1 LRQALANGGGL
12 NEPTGAGGFK
22 MTRGLFDL
30 AGRVV
35 LATGANSGIGLGF
48 LQGCAKQGAD
58 VVVWGRRSEK
68 NAAAKSLLQR
78 LGAPRMHSE
87 EVDVSDD
94 AAVAAA
100 FASTL
105 KVMGRVDCVFA
116 NAGLSSRAP
125 SFADMS
131 NATYHDLLNVNL
143 HGAFYTLRAAA
154 RHMRER
160 ARAGDP
166 GGSIVACGSLSIFHG
181 LPSMEHYAAAKG
193 ALAAM
198 IKGLA
203 VEMGPFGV
211 RANMIAP
218 GFIKSGFMESAPP
231 ASKPRASSGI
241 SRALRR
247 LGGSERS
254 VTSKGRPPISHL
266 THRSFTRATFSSST
280 ADG

>member
-1 LRQALANGGGL
+1 
-12 NEPTGAGGFK
+12 
-22 MTRGLFDL
+22 MSRGLFDL
-30 AGRVV
+30 TGRVV

-58 VVVWGRRSEK
+58 VVVWGRRKDK
-68 NAAAKSLLQR
+68 NAAALRLLQS
-78 LGAPRMHSE
+78 LGAPRAHAE
-87 EVDVSDD
+87 EVDVADED
-94 AAVAAA
+94 AVNAA

-105 KVMGRVDCVFA
+105 RTMGRVDCVFA

-131 NATYHDLLNVNL
+131 STMYHELLNVSL

-160 ARAGDP
+160 AQAGDP

-181 LPSMEHYAAAKG
+181 LPSMQHYAAAKG
-193 ALAAM
+193 ALAAI

-218 GFIKSGFMESAPP
+218 GFVKTGFMDGASPEQVEGIVRLFASATPLGRVGEISDIEGP
-231 ASKPRASSGI
+231 AAYLASDASKFQTGDVLVI
-241 SRALRR
+241 D
-247 LGGSERS
+247 GGWIVR
-254 VTSKGRPPISHL
+254 GP
-266 THRSFTRATFSSST
+266 
-280 ADG
+280 